1 MWLQHPHEPL
11 PQPPTQA
18 PDANTQLHHYSLSVH
33 RITSGDFFYWWALC
47 TGNLSSQKTQE
58 KNIWSHLS
66 TVLLKRN
73 ACFFPA
79 TAKLCT
85 SLHIHLYW
93 PKRDT
98 AGIFYVFDT
107 EAKKLSQITNE
118 CHLLLETKMPSICKP
133 GPGFSETASL
143 KKDASICTWA
153 PVWLAKSLS
162 TVLKPQ
168 SISPCL
174 RKSLSVLLFFLLH
187 VALMYS
193 VHFLWRGGTRNV
205 GPQWHFHTS
214 GDLAFLQCTI
224 KKIWQVSK
232 IFSCY

>member
-1 MWLQHPHEPL
+1 MWLQHAHEPL

-18 PDANTQLHHYSLSVH
+18 PDANTQLHHYSLNAH

-47 TGNLSSQKTQE
+47 TGNLSSQKTWE
-58 KNIWSHLS
+58 KNISSHLS
-66 TVLLKRN
+66 TVPLKRN

-153 PVWLAKSLS
+153 PVWLAESLS
-162 TVLKPQ
+162 TVLNH
-168 SISPCL
+168 SPSRPVYVKAFQCCY
-174 RKSLSVLLFFLLH
+174 SSSCTWHWYTAFIFFGGGHKKCRSTMTLP
-187 VALMYS
+187 YQ
-193 VHFLWRGGTRNV
+193 WR
-205 GPQWHFHTS
+205 S
-214 GDLAFLQCTI
+214 GIPTMHH

>member
-1 MWLQHPHEPL
+1 MWLQHAHEPL

-153 PVWLAKSLS
+153 PVWLAESLS

-168 SISPCL
+168 SISPYL
-174 RKSLSVLLFFLLH
+174 RKSLSAAVLPPARGTDVQCSFSLEGGHKKCRSTMTLS
-187 VALMYS
+187 YQ
-193 VHFLWRGGTRNV
+193 WR
-205 GPQWHFHTS
+205 S
-214 GDLAFLQCTI
+214 GIPTMHH

-232 IFSCY
+232 IFSRY